1 MFLQRGIVQTQ
12 TVLLEQSHATVAHWP
27 ASTRCCHSHQVYSLC
42 GMLPQQT
49 SCRVLL
55 QSAAQQS
62 AALQDLNHLRKA
74 ISKKADRET
83 VEADLDRI
91 HKALRC
97 KANVHAM
104 SEALSQK
111 LDIHSFLTASASAT
125 KIPAFDPSSEP
136 KPEAGATKEGRAG
149 LTSRPSS
156 SKQSL
161 RHAVSARP

>member
-1 MFLQRGIVQTQ
+1 MLAETPCACLCV
-12 TVLLEQSHATVAHWP
+12 VLL
-27 ASTRCCHSHQVYSLC
+27 L
-42 GMLPQQT
+42 QQT
-49 SCRVLL
+49 PCYCGFLM
-55 QSAAQQS
+55 QSD
-62 AALQDLNHLRKA
+62 ALQDLNHLRKA

-125 KIPAFDPSSEP
+125 KIPAFDPKTEVGP
-136 KPEAGATKEGRAG
+136 AKEGRGA
-149 LTSRPSS
+149 LTGRPGSA
-156 SKQSL
+156 KQPL